1 MLFKSCHKIVVSV
14 SAYTA
19 KGVTRCLA
27 GKKCTLDLFYG
38 EISALDRQGPFLAVP
53 PSFAVKSFI
62 PSIQS
67 RFPVERPR
75 QTDRQREGGPVG
87 GRNLWRTVNSWRIF
101 PLCSETAAAGGL
113 HMHLVQLAEPEMH
126 LVRAGESRQDEV
138 LAFLHREGSLRT
150 VSDSRRAHL

>member
-1 MLFKSCHKIVVSV
+1 MSGRQEMH
-14 SAYTA
+14 
-19 KGVTRCLA
+19 TRLVLW
-27 GKKCTLDLFYG
+27 GNKCTGQAGPISSCPPFFCGQEFYS
-38 EISALDRQGPFLAVP
+38 EYPKPIS
-53 PSFAVKSFI
+53 
-62 PSIQS
+62 S
-67 RFPVERPR
+67 REA